1 MSYDLAEIRAKDFDL
16 LLEELELYVEDEENE
31 ESFHFDKSHSYRI
44 DGRAWEHGTVIYGM
58 MKKDAGKESGVITK
72 SKLVPLRD
80 AGEFKEHVIKVGH
93 RMYEESAP
101 SYGTR
106 GKKNKK
112 KRGKLSCFR
121 VALCVVLLK
130 EKVPVT
136 KVTSKGGSSGRE
148 TNVDGSLIHSSI
160 GRKRRR
166 TQPYVFPAR
175 KLCVMLHAPLQTSVK
190 KSRGMTESTKTTGV
204 QKGKTV
210 VDLIYDMERWCN
222 KPNVADAD
230 ADADVDA
237 DADADDLSSTS
248 NITNVSYFLS

>member
-1 MSYDLAEIRAKDFDL
+1 
-16 LLEELELYVEDEENE
+16 
-31 ESFHFDKSHSYRI
+31 
-44 DGRAWEHGTVIYGM
+44 M

-93 RMYEESAP
+93 RMYKESAP

-130 EKVPVT
+130 EKVPLT
-136 KVTSKGGSSGRE
+136 KITSKGGSSRE
-148 TNVDGSLIHSSI
+148 TDVDGSLVQSSI

-166 TQPYVFPAR
+166 AQPYVSSEKA
-175 KLCVMLHAPLQTSVK
+175 LCHAACPLANICKEVK
-190 KSRGMTESTKTTGV
+190 R
-204 QKGKTV
+204 
-210 VDLIYDMERWCN
+210 
-222 KPNVADAD
+222 
-230 ADADVDA
+230 
-237 DADADDLSSTS
+237 DD
-248 NITNVSYFLS
+248 